1 MLWWANG
8 TIASKQLEPRQKD
21 FGQRPGHGSGWA
33 LVDCSPSVELVTG
46 KVHAE
51 MEFGEVG

>member
-8 TIASKQLEPRQKD
+8 TIASKQLEPRQKH